1 MTRRFV
7 LGAMALAL
15 LAVGS
20 TTVLRMTPRLIWNVS
35 ASAPPGLYVLG
46 PVGDPKQGD
55 LVVVMLPDPYAR
67 FAVARGYVAPEIPIL
82 KQVAALPG
90 QQICRSGSV
99 VFVDGRRIADA
110 LDRDGLGREMPVW
123 QGCHVL
129 RAGEI
134 FLLNP
139 KARDSLDGR
148 YFGPLPAST
157 VIGRAVP
164 IWTDPAPDEDAP
176 ASTSPS
182 STPSTT
188 P

>member
-1 MTRRFV
+1 MTRRFI

-20 TTVLRMTPRLIWNVS
+20 KPVRRMAPQLIWNVS
-35 ASAPPGLYVLG
+35 ASAPPGFYVLG
-46 PVGDPKQGD
+46 PVGDLKPGE
-55 LVVVMLPDPYAR
+55 LVAVMLPDPYAR

-99 VFVDGRRIADA
+99 VFVDGRHIADA

-123 QGCHVL
+123 EGCHVL

-139 KARDSLDGR
+139 KARNSLDGR
-148 YFGPLPAST
+148 YFGPLPASV

-164 IWTDPAPDEDAP
+164 IWIDPAPDEDGPVP
-176 ASTSPS
+176 ASPPT
-182 STPSTT
+182 TPSTT